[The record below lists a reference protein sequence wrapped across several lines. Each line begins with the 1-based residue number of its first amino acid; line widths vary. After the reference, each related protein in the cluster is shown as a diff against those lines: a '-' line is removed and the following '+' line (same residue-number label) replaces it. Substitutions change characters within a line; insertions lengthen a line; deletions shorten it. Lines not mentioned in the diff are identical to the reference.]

1 MVQEEET
8 SYYTVLVGWFLS
20 SKNDSDIIKEDTY
33 HASYIVI
40 LVNLIIFG
48 VCGISLNGWALYLF
62 CKTKTVSLQ
71 FSIFYNCKSI
81 NAIYLIKILSNE

>member
-1 MVQEEET
+1 MVQEEDT

-20 SKNDSDIIKEDTY
+20 SKNDSEIIKEEAY

-40 LVNLIIFG
+40 LVNLVIFG
-48 VCGISLNGWALYLF
+48 VLGVSLNGWALYLF

-71 FSIFYNCKSI
+71 FSFLNNC
-81 NAIYLIKILSNE
+81 